1 MVKNIII
8 LFIAFYFITM
18 QVPVFA
24 SGWNFRSGHLAVKH
38 SEFFHYKSKHR
49 SRSFAKH
56 KLKFHRKWDHK
67 TKGMNRITLP
77 YYIYYPPYA
86 SYGTEEEQY
95 VQITV
100 IDDNKNEQIEPTVD
114 KDKSYSPPR
123 IVNWK
128 DISLQKSNEVQKSSE
143 KNENVILIYGTK
155 MIEVTIPSD

>member
-8 LFIAFYFITM
+8 LFTAFYFITL

-24 SGWNFRSGHLAVKH
+24 SGWNFRSGHFAVKH
-38 SEFFHYKSKHR
+38 NEFSRHKSNHT
-49 SRSFAKH
+49 SRSFVKH
-56 KLKFHRKWDHK
+56 KLKFHRKWALK
-67 TKGMNRITLP
+67 TKCTNRITLP

-100 IDDNKNEQIEPTVD
+100 IDDNKNEQIEPAVD
-114 KDKSYSPPR
+114 KNKSYLPPR
-123 IVNWK
+123 IVNWE
-128 DISLQKSNEVQKSSE
+128 DISPQKSNEGQKSS
-143 KNENVILIYGTK
+143 KKKENVILIYGIK